1 MVKSAAELAKMRRAG
16 RVVAEMH
23 EKIRAALRP
32 GVTTRELDLI
42 GREVIERRGAR
53 SNFLG
58 YGHPPFPGV
67 ICASP
72 NEVIVHGIPGDRRLE
87 EGDIISIDCGAIVEG
102 WHGDAAFTAGVGE
115 IDPEAQRLIDA
126 TDASLAAG
134 IAAMVPGGRLS
145 DIGAAVQRTA
155 ESAGFSV
162 VREYTGH
169 GIGLAMHEPPD
180 VPNWGKPG
188 KGRRLGP
195 GQTYA
200 VEPMVCAG
208 RPETRLLDD
217 HWTVVTRDGRWAAH
231 AEHTIAITD
240 DGPEILTRP

>member
-1 MVKSAAELAKMRRAG
+1 MHSA
-16 RVVAEMH
+16 
-23 EKIRAALRP
+23 IREAIRP
-32 GVTTRELDLI
+32 GVTTGELDRI

-58 YGHPPFPGV
+58 YGYPPFSGV

-72 NEVIVHGIPGDRRLE
+72 NDVIVHGVPGPVRLE
-87 EGDIISIDCGAIVEG
+87 EGDIVSIDCGAIVEG

-115 IDPEAQRLIDA
+115 IDPVDARLIEV
-126 TDASLAAG
+126 TEASLAAG

-145 DIGAAVQRTA
+145 DIGAAVQRCA

-169 GIGLAMHEPPD
+169 GIGMAMHEAPD

-188 KGRRLGP
+188 KGRKLGP

-208 RPETRLLDD
+208 RPDTRLLEDQ
-217 HWTVVTRDGRWAAH
+217 WTVVTRDGRRAAH
-231 AEHTIAITD
+231 AEHTIAVTEH
-240 DGPEILTRP
+240 GPEILTLP